1 MSTSMRYWFTIA
13 GLLCSGSVS
22 AAPCADDSGAH
33 AALQGYLTAMQDHRF
48 SDAFEFVTA
57 TMTDSKSREDWAA
70 QQKLFYEGGEV
81 NILGIDIR
89 KAQAGDD
96 DASCAKKVIVPNIL
110 KSRDKFNNQGTTEFE
125 TYVVV
130 KSGDT
135 WKVDS
140 QDTLFNADGVKKWFP
155 GEKIPEFRDKY

>member
-1 MSTSMRYWFTIA
+1 MRYWFTIA

-70 QQKLFYEGGEV
+70 QQKEGGSQTSYFGT
-81 NILGIDIR
+81 I
-89 KAQAGDD
+89 
-96 DASCAKKVIVPNIL
+96 AKNLTITSTDL
-110 KSRDKFNNQGTTEFE
+110 R
-125 TYVVV
+125 
-130 KSGDT
+130 
-135 WKVDS
+135 
-140 QDTLFNADGVKKWFP
+140 
-155 GEKIPEFRDKY
+155 